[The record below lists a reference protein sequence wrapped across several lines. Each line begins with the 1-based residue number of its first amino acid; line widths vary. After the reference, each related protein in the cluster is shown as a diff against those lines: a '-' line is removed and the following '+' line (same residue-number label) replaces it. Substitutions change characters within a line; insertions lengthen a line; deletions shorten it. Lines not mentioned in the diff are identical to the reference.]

1 MLASG
6 RLAIGNR
13 FLTVY
18 VFALYV
24 IVKRVSRIPAGA
36 EKLKVT
42 VRVPATT
49 ANMGPGFDCLGMAL
63 DIWNTIVVETEDAN
77 ARAGIVSI
85 SGEGRDS
92 LSTGDDNLV
101 YSSFRRIYDGIGLPV
116 PEVRMTCENEIP
128 LGRGLG
134 SSAAAV
140 AGGLLAGSVLSGAN
154 LSHERILELAAEIE
168 GHPDNAAAAVMGGCR
183 IVVSDGSGFLT
194 ESVGVPDELKAIL
207 FVPEVPMPTEE
218 ARGLLPK
225 MIDRQDAVFNIGRT
239 ALLVNALAS
248 GNLRHLGVATEDML
262 HQPARQKLF
271 FPMKNIFRAAMSA
284 GALGV
289 FLSGAGSSVLA
300 LGRDREYTI
309 GYEMADAAMKSGVDG
324 AIKVTQPTALGAH
337 VV

>member
-1 MLASG
+1 M
-6 RLAIGNR
+6 
-13 FLTVY
+13 
-18 VFALYV
+18 
-24 IVKRVSRIPAGA
+24 
-36 EKLKVT
+36 KVT

-63 DIWNTIVVETEDAN
+63 DIWNTIVVETEDAD
-77 ARAGIVSI
+77 AGADIVSV
-85 SGEGRDS
+85 SGEGRDT
-92 LSTGDDNLV
+92 LSTGDDNLT

-116 PEVRMTCENEIP
+116 PAVKMTCENEIP

-154 LSHERILELAAEIE
+154 LSQERMLELAAQIE

-194 ESVGVPDELKAIL
+194 ESISVPDELKAIL
-207 FVPEVPMPTEE
+207 FVPDVPMPTEE
-218 ARGLLPK
+218 ARELLPK

-300 LGRDREYTI
+300 LAREREYTI
-309 GYEMADAAMKSGVDG
+309 GYEMADVAMKSGVDG

-337 VV
+337 IVGQ

>member
-1 MLASG
+1 M
-6 RLAIGNR
+6 R
-13 FLTVY
+13 
-18 VFALYV
+18 
-24 IVKRVSRIPAGA
+24 
-36 EKLKVT
+36 VT

-63 DIWNTIVVETEDAN
+63 DIWNTIIVETDSAEPEKVV
-77 ARAGIVSI
+77 IK
-85 SGEGRDS
+85 GEGRDS
-92 LSTGDDNLV
+92 LSTGSDNLV
-101 YSSFRRIYDGIGLPV
+101 YSSFQHVYDGLGLSLPPV
-116 PEVRMTCENEIP
+116 RISCENAIP

-140 AGGLLAGSVLSGAN
+140 AGGLLAGSRLSGAN
-154 LSHERILELAAEIE
+154 LTNERILELAAEIE

-183 IVVSDGSGFLT
+183 IVVSDGDRLVTDTVS
-194 ESVGVPDELKAIL
+194 VPDELKAVL
-207 FVPEVPMPTEE
+207 FVPDVPMATEE
-218 ARGLLPK
+218 ARGLLPA

-248 GNLRHLGVATEDML
+248 GNMEYLGIATEDML
-262 HQPARQKLF
+262 HQPARQKIF

-300 LGRDREYTI
+300 LTRDREYTI
-309 GYEMADAAMKSGVDG
+309 GYEMADAAMKSGLEG

-337 VV
+337 VVGQDQ

>member
-1 MLASG
+1 M
-6 RLAIGNR
+6 
-13 FLTVY
+13 
-18 VFALYV
+18 
-24 IVKRVSRIPAGA
+24 
-36 EKLKVT
+36 KVT
-42 VRVPATT
+42 VKVPATT

-63 DIWNTIVVETEDAN
+63 DIWNTIVVETEAP
-77 ARAGIVSI
+77 ASGAGIVSI

-101 YSSFRRIYDGIGLPV
+101 YRSFKRIYDGLGIPA
-116 PEVRMTCENEIP
+116 PSVRLTCENEIP

-140 AGGLLAGSVLSGAN
+140 AGGLLAGSALSGAN
-154 LSHERILELAAEIE
+154 LSRERILELAAEIE
-168 GHPDNAAAAVMGGCR
+168 GHPDNSAAAILGGCR
-183 IVVSDGSGFLT
+183 IVVSDGDGYLT
-194 ESVGVPDELKAIL
+194 ERVNVPDELKTIL
-207 FVPEVPMPTEE
+207 FVPDVPMPTDE
-218 ARGLLPK
+218 ARGVLPPT
-225 MIDRQDAVFNIGRT
+225 ISRQDAVFNIGRT

-248 GNLRHLGVATEDML
+248 GNLEHLETATEDML

-300 LGRDREYTI
+300 LARDREYTI

-324 AIKVTQPTALGAH
+324 AIKVTKPTQLGAH
-337 VV
+337 IVD

>member
-1 MLASG
+1 M
-6 RLAIGNR
+6 
-13 FLTVY
+13 
-18 VFALYV
+18 
-24 IVKRVSRIPAGA
+24 
-36 EKLKVT
+36 
-42 VRVPATT
+42 PATT

-63 DIWNTIVVETEDAN
+63 DIWNTVVVETDGPKPSDE
-77 ARAGIVSI
+77 RLSI

-101 YSSFRRIYDGIGLPV
+101 YQCFKRVYDGIGLSA
-116 PEVRMTCENEIP
+116 PEVRIKCENDIP

-140 AGGLLAGSVLSGAN
+140 AGGLLAGSALSSAN
-154 LSHERILELAAEIE
+154 LSHERMLELAAEIE
-168 GHPDNAAAAVMGGCR
+168 GHPDNAAAAIMGGCR

-194 ESVGVPDELKAIL
+194 QGINVPDEVKAVL

-218 ARGLLPK
+218 ARGLLPS
-225 MIDRQDAVFNIGRT
+225 MVDRRDAVFNIGRT

-248 GNLRHLGVATEDML
+248 GNLRHLGIATEDML
-262 HQPARQKLF
+262 HQPARQRIF

-300 LGRDREYTI
+300 LARDREYTI
-309 GYEMADAAMKSGVDG
+309 GYEMADAAMKSGVEG
-324 AIKVTQPTALGAH
+324 VIKVTQPTALGAH
-337 VV
+337 VAEVSA